1 MTSDVYKVK
10 IPSFTTIIDIIQH
23 THIVKFV
30 LYYVD
35 ITRGLSEVNQ
45 QTTNTITYIW

>member
-10 IPSFTTIIDIIQH
+10 ILSFTTIIGIIQH

-30 LYYVD
+30 VYYVD

-45 QTTNTITYIW
+45 QTTNTNTYIW